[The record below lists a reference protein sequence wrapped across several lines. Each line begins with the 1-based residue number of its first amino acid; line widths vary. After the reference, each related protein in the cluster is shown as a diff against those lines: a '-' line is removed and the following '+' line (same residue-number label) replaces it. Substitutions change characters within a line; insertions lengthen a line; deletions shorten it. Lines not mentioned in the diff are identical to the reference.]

1 MDFTSDK
8 IQTLIDPKQGL
19 RAVGLAKLEDLNI
32 KQLQKV
38 AEEVN
43 KKYRIKGYKALTK
56 AKLIEELQTRF
67 PHLEGKEGKLEDLSL
82 KAIQSLT
89 VKYQNEFLIKNIN
102 KMNKAQLIEAIR
114 RVAPHLEDT
123 PDVRLATPE
132 PSPEP
137 EDEPEPSKIEV
148 NLNFLPSTDPQ
159 KEYDENI
166 YMMEGDDGKQYLR
179 IHIPNEKDKEL
190 LYSLD
195 DDKIFNY
202 GLNRTLGEEIER
214 DLYSF
219 PDFTP
224 DTPSPNNIG
233 LPGAPKGDPRRKT
246 GFHPLMSKLKDKL
259 GWAAWRRE
267 NYVFDYENPQVV
279 MFKNEPQELTMYG
292 VRGFRSD
299 ERGSVFDPSNEFI
312 GKIGKDIKLTG
323 NTGFVLEDKVLNPY
337 TGEEAPYPTW
347 GYSNYAQIELE
358 NFIRG
363 TKGAKFI
370 DREKNEENQT
380 IFWRKESKTKNRIL
394 AESEAIEAEKQR
406 KYEEKRQAELADVEL
421 QARLAKEKIEK
432 QQKEK
437 RRKIDEFEEKIPD
450 IRDFYEGLGWDLGGG
465 WRLIVEPDISVAKLT
480 VEPGPKLLYNG
491 SKYKGDVVGL
501 FYNWID
507 DPTISNEFRT
517 DFNRLKRNTGLEAK
531 DIWGALV
538 NSYKLAVAGEFLL
551 ADKVGEVDFPI
562 PFSLFGKDKPSKP
575 RLQTKLGI
583 YFPTLDVKGGGNIVI
598 APEDKYA
605 GIYETLKLHKQ
616 RNVKEKKV
624 VEYVP
629 FVKPDGTE
637 AKFRTKKKITKI
649 PAHTITPYEWIGE
662 LFS

>member
-1 MDFTSDK
+1 MDFTTDK

-102 KMNKAQLIEAIR
+102 KMNKGQLIEAIR

-137 EDEPEPSKIEV
+137 EEEPEPEVVSTEPEAEPEPEPEPNSVIIRHKWRYYSTGRKYLGNPVLWQGNDIKFININLYDGKTIRPGLYGEKKVKDVDGNYFYNPETKSVYKQTEYIEHNSSRGNRVKIEKIDNSNIRQGIELSQQAYSPDNPIWLKDSLEEAAQSSSV
-148 NLNFLPSTDPQ
+148 RPGLVKDATSYFVMYGKDGYKIYPSGVITDPSG
-159 KEYDENI
+159 KEIGTVNDIFVAPYGSSIINPEATGRSNI
-166 YMMEGDDGKQYLR
+166 LLTNDNFEAQFRDK
-179 IHIPNEKDKEL
+179 EKDKIEQEKKKL
-190 LYSLD
+190 
-195 DDKIFNY
+195 
-202 GLNRTLGEEIER
+202 EIQA
-214 DLYSF
+214 
-219 PDFTP
+219 
-224 DTPSPNNIG
+224 I
-233 LPGAPKGDPRRKT
+233 
-246 GFHPLMSKLKDKL
+246 KDKL
-259 GWAAWRRE
+259 EKEEEEKRR
-267 NYVFDYENPQVV
+267 
-279 MFKNEPQELTMYG
+279 L
-292 VRGFRSD
+292 R
-299 ERGSVFDPSNEFI
+299 
-312 GKIGKDIKLTG
+312 
-323 NTGFVLEDKVLNPY
+323 
-337 TGEEAPYPTW
+337 
-347 GYSNYAQIELE
+347 
-358 NFIRG
+358 
-363 TKGAKFI
+363 
-370 DREKNEENQT
+370 
-380 IFWRKESKTKNRIL
+380 
-394 AESEAIEAEKQR
+394 
-406 KYEEKRQAELADVEL
+406 EEKRQADLADVEL

-432 QQKEK
+432 QQEEK
-437 RRKIDEFEEKIPD
+437 QRKIDEFEEKIPF
-450 IRDFYEGLGWDLGGG
+450 IRDYYEGLSWDLGGG
-465 WRLIVEPDISVAKLT
+465 WRLEVEPDISVAEQKVKAL
-480 VEPGPKLLYNG
+480 PKLLYNG
-491 SKYKGDVVGL
+491 KKYKGDIVGL

-538 NSYKLAVAGEFLL
+538 NSYKLAVAGEFQLF
-551 ADKVGEVDFPI
+551 DKTVEVDFPI
-562 PFSLFGKDKPSKP
+562 PFSLFDREKPSKP

-598 APEDKYA
+598 APKPEYA
-605 GIYETLKLHKQ
+605 GIFESLKLHKQ
-616 RNVKEKKV
+616 RNVKAKKQ
-624 VEYVP
+624 VENVP

-649 PAHTITPYEWIGE
+649 PAHTITPYDWIGE